1 MSENVL
7 FLNSLTDPQCRLTYA
22 MFILFLSGMQPTA
35 VSHRA
40 SKSKLIT
47 TVISNLVIALY
58 TLVSAGVQI
67 PSFLVGGSFLYY
79 PVAILQP
86 AERERKKAIRFPYS
100 KQNSDIMQ
108 ITDKT
113 LSYIIIINSSSCENL
128 SVNTLWQ
135 PAQHQMGSTY

>member
-1 MSENVL
+1 MSGNVL
-7 FLNSLTDPQCRLTYA
+7 FLNSLTDPQCRLMYV
-22 MFILFLSGMQPTA
+22 MFLLFLSGMQPTV
-35 VSHRA
+35 VSHRV

-47 TVISNLVIALY
+47 TVISNLFIALY
-58 TLVSAGVQI
+58 TVVSAGVQI

-86 AERERKKAIRFPYS
+86 AERERKKAIQFPYS

-113 LSYIIIINSSSCENL
+113 LSYIIRNSSSCESL
-128 SVNTLWQ
+128 SVSTVWQ
-135 PAQHQMGSTY
+135 PAHHQMGSTY